1 MSDNILQLTNISS
14 ALKEPE
20 WLLAWRKKQTTLSSV
35 LPKAIKHG
43 IGISALFPE
52 IEPDFSAV
60 ADYHVDTTKGLEIYT
75 WSEAVTQEEVEPIL
89 KGLLES
95 AFFPA
100 PKDFFRA
107 KGQALFAS
115 GLVVY
120 VQPNMADD
128 GTFITEKLTLDTML
142 PTGSSSDIIVVI
154 IKEGAKCDL
163 TLNTSGGAFGSMHS
177 RTLVVVTEADSI
189 VRVTKNDRL
198 ESGAMAMHFSRG
210 VVAGNSH
217 IVWREILGGD
227 MLVSSVTNNLLI
239 GSGANATVLQ
249 ALIARDH
256 GEFDVDVSAEHLA
269 DDTHSAICTAGTG
282 ADTSKILYR
291 GLVSMKEGVHRVA
304 GAQEAKFLMLTPGA
318 KIDAIPSLDVAS
330 NDVACAHKLS
340 ISHVREGDMFY
351 PKLRGLGDDESRA
364 LFLEAHFAHV
374 FSGEENADILNI
386 ITPLFLG
393 GSSSHA
399 A

>member
-1 MSDNILQLTNISS
+1 MSDNILQLTNISN

-20 WLLAWRKKQTTLSSV
+20 WLLCWRKKQLALASV
-35 LPKAIKHG
+35 LPTAIKHG

-52 IEPDFSAV
+52 VEPEFAGV
-60 ADYHVDTTKGLEIYT
+60 AEYHVDASKGLEIYT
-75 WSEAVTQEEVEPIL
+75 WGEAMTEETIVPIL
-89 KGLLES
+89 EGLMES

-100 PKDFFRA
+100 PKDHFRA
-107 KGQALFAS
+107 KGLAHFAG
-115 GLVVY
+115 GLVIY
-120 VQPNMADD
+120 VQPNMSDD
-128 GTFITEKLTLDTML
+128 GMLIEERLTLDTMVSKD
-142 PTGSSSDIIVVI
+142 SSSDVIVVI
-154 IKEGAKCDL
+154 VKEGAKFDL
-163 TLNTSGGAFGSMHS
+163 TSTISGGAFGSVHA
-177 RTLVVVTEADSI
+177 RTLVIVTEKDAL
-189 VRVTKNDRL
+189 VRITRRDL
-198 ESGAMAMHFSRG
+198 SESGAMVMHCSRG

-217 IVWREILGGD
+217 IIRREVLEGD
-227 MLVSSVTNNLLI
+227 RLISSITHDMLI
-239 GSGANATVLQ
+239 GSGAETKVLQ
-249 ALIARDH
+249 ALIATGH
-256 GEFDVDVSAEHLA
+256 AEFELDVSAEHVA
-269 DDTHSAICTAGTG
+269 DGTHSTIATAGTG

-291 GLVSMKEGVHRVA
+291 GLVAMRDGVHKVA

-318 KIDAIPSLDVAS
+318 RVDAIPSLDVAS
-330 NDVACAHKLS
+330 NDVVCAHKLS

-393 GSSSHA
+393 GSSSYA